1 MKRKHLTQ
9 FLVTLTAG
17 LLLTAC
23 TSTGRIDTDKFD
35 FQENE
40 TKPKV
45 SADAQKVVIGL
56 TYIPNVQFAPSY
68 IAKEKGLF
76 SENLQVELRH
86 HGADE
91 GLFNSLIS
99 GNEHIVIA
107 SGDEML
113 QARSN
118 GLDVI
123 SVGSYYQQYPI
134 KVIVKEDS
142 AINSIA
148 DLKGKKVGL
157 PGEYGANWF
166 ALQAA
171 LKEAKLDKKDLT
183 IQSIG
188 YTQLAALK
196 SGQVDAVVGFT
207 NNDSVQFRLA
217 GEKIKEIPL
226 ADKELPLVSANI
238 VTTAEYAKQNPEV
251 IKEVLRALG
260 KGMEKSVADPELA
273 VEVTKLYDPNLHTP
287 QAQKAALETIK
298 ATNLLFAPQGK
309 VSLEQNLKTWE
320 EMSEFLSGL
329 GVLGAKVR
337 VETAVT
343 NEYLP

>member
-1 MKRKHLTQ
+1 MKLKQVTKLA
-9 FLVTLTAG
+9 VTLSVG
-17 LLLTAC
+17 LLLAAC
-23 TSTGRIDTDKFD
+23 ANTGQIDTEKFD
-35 FQENE
+35 FQENTE
-40 TKPKV
+40 TPK
-45 SADAQKVVIGL
+45 ATANAQKVVIGH

-76 SENLQVELRH
+76 PANLDVELRH

-91 GLFNSLIS
+91 GLFNALIS
-99 GNEHIVIA
+99 GNEDLVIA

-118 GLDVI
+118 GLDLI
-123 SVGSYYQQYPI
+123 SVGSYYQKYPI
-134 KVIVKEDS
+134 KVIVKADS
-142 AINSIA
+142 KINSIA

-171 LKEAKLDKKDLT
+171 LKEAKLEKQDLT

-207 NNDSVQFRLA
+207 NNDTVQFRLA
-217 GEKIKEIPL
+217 GEDVKEISL
-226 ADKELPLVSANI
+226 SDKELPLVSANI

-251 IKEVLRALG
+251 IKEVLKSLG
-260 KGMEKSVADPELA
+260 KGMEKSFADPNLA
-273 VEVTKLYDPNLHTP
+273 VEVTKLYDPNLNSP
-287 QAQKAALETIK
+287 EAEKSALETIK
-298 ATNLLFAPQGK
+298 ATNQLFAPNGK
-309 VSLEQNLKTWE
+309 VRLEQNLKTWE
-320 EMSEFLSGL
+320 EMNEFLTSL
-329 GVLGAKVR
+329 GVLGSKVR
-337 VETAVT
+337 IETAVT
-343 NEYLP
+343 NDYLP